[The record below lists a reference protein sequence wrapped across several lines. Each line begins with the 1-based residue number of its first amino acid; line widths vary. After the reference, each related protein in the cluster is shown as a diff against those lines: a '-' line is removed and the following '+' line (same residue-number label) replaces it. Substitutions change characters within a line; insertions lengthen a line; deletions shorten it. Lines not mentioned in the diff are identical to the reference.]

1 MAEMRIP
8 LLRWLQPVAI
18 NQKSNTNNWNIPQ
31 LQSNN
36 RSGTERQDRYTRR
49 LVAQQKRISGY
60 ARAIRTNPWDQRK
73 AKQ

>member
-36 RSGTERQDRYTRR
+36 RSASDG
-49 LVAQQKRISGY
+49 I
-60 ARAIRTNPWDQRK
+60 
-73 AKQ
+73 